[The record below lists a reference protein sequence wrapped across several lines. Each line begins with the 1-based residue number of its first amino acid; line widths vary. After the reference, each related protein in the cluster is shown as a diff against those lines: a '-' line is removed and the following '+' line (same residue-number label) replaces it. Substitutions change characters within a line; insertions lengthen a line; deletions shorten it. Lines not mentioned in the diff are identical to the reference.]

1 MTTDTVFFLLFDN
14 GEKMPSNK
22 YRRIEILYNLRT
34 EETEDFNYKF

>member
-14 GEKMPSNK
+14 GEKMSSNK
-22 YRRIEILYNLRT
+22 YRRNEIVYNLRT